1 MARTTARNVEPPAAA
16 PKQCLTVPARKTVR
30 RWIMSDFNTNPEAAS
45 DIALDNAAKVLE
57 AEIVEQKD
65 RYLRLA
71 ADFDNYRKRLAQEIE
86 RRAAAQ
92 KEEFIREL
100 LPVIDNLERALATD
114 ASTSPEQLR
123 QGVQL
128 TLQQLHQLLRR
139 HGIEPQESLGRPF
152 DPHWHEAVAAR
163 REPGQPDHAVL
174 EVYQRGYQ
182 QGDVVFRPAKVV
194 VNDLSRPEA
203 VGHAG

>member
-1 MARTTARNVEPPAAA
+1 MSAAS
-16 PKQCLTVPARKTVR
+16 PKGRLIGSRPQELEDVTMTDVNSNPDST
-30 RWIMSDFNTNPEAAS
+30 SDVALDEAAK
-45 DIALDNAAKVLE
+45 ALE
-57 AEIVEQKD
+57 AEIAEQKD

-71 ADFDNYRKRLAQEIE
+71 ADFDNYRKRLAQEID

-92 KEEFIREL
+92 KEAFIREL
-100 LPVIDNLERALATD
+100 LPVIDNLERALATN
-114 ASTSPEQLR
+114 ASASPEQLR

-139 HGIEPQESLGRPF
+139 HGVEPEESLGQPF
-152 DPHWHEAVAAR
+152 DPHRHEAVATR
-163 REPGQPDHAVL
+163 RDPGQPDHAVL
-174 EVYQRGYQ
+174 EVFQRGYRH
-182 QGDVVFRPAKVV
+182 GNAVLRPAQVV